1 MYGHGRVLGV
11 ATAVGT
17 TAVVSQLPQTGMDQA
32 VQIAVAAAAG
42 LVVWAGVYIAQSMFS
57 RH

>member
-1 MYGHGRVLGV
+1 MYHGKVLGV

-17 TAVVSQLPQTGMDQA
+17 TATVAALPNTGSDTA

-42 LVVWAGVYIAQSMFS
+42 LVVWAGIYVVQSMFGK
-57 RH
+57 H